1 MKHLTTAGQGEE
13 EAAADGR
20 APAVVDDVCR
30 SLLRLVTDLPGPPPS
45 RIALSLD
52 PLELV
57 IEWPPAEA
65 PAPRPGAR
73 PEDGDAEDDR
83 DHLVR
88 AANVGTFYRRPDPSA
103 APFAEVGD
111 QVEEGAQVAIVE
123 AMKLM
128 IPVEAP
134 VAGTVTAVHAEDG
147 TPVEYDQPLLSIR
160 PAP

>member
-1 MKHLTTAGQGEE
+1 
-13 EAAADGR
+13 
-20 APAVVDDVCR
+20 VDDVCR
-30 SLLRLVTDLPGPPPS
+30 SVLRLVTDLPGPPPS

-57 IEWPPAEA
+57 IEWPLADV
-65 PAPRPGAR
+65 PAPRPATR
-73 PEDGDAEDDR
+73 PEDGDAGDGGEAGDDR